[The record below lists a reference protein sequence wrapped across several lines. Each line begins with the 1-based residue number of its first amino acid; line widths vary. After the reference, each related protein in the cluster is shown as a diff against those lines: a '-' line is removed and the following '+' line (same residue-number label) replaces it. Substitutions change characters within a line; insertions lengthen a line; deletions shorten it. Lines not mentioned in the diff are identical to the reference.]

1 MRVCCTRPRQP
12 HEAPHWNDVPD
23 ALINANYQDQLI
35 KQKLN
40 DWRCQ
45 TCEMPLFLDDARYVV
60 LGQIGQGGF
69 GRTFRALDR
78 RLYLQE
84 RMVKQLRSER
94 FLTESQMNDALKSF
108 GNEAQGLA
116 QLNHPQIPRLFPPF
130 TLSDGQPNQPSFFYL
145 PQNYIDGLNVQEM
158 LEQRY
163 PQKFEEREIIILLQ
177 QMLDILCY
185 VHKQQLIHRDI
196 KPSNIVCANGD
207 YHLIDFGAV
216 KFQQDIGETEGIDLS
231 MTATRICTAG
241 YSPQEQ
247 YGGRVYPSS
256 DLYSLAATCVCLLTA
271 RHPNDLD
278 IPNDLESWQAIAT
291 VTPSL
296 ATMLNKMLDLRIRD
310 RYQSAQ
316 EAIDAMNMIEMPNSQ
331 HDKISQPLEVSPV
344 NQNFEQETLPPL
356 STNLDNQKT
365 QVQVTPLH
373 WLKPGLAI
381 AGTIAA
387 LFAIAQ
393 IPPIQCRLFNSC
405 PSEQIN
411 SQSPSGAEQPRFS
424 KGDRLLFER
433 PSSPEKMAGIQAI
446 AAQNYPAAIDALTRS
461 IGQNKNDPETLIY
474 LNNARLW
481 AEKRQTYKIGISV
494 PIGTRENIAQEI
506 LRGAAQAQDEI
517 NKSGI
522 VNGISLEIEIA
533 DDRNE
538 SAIARQVA
546 EKFANDQSIL
556 AVVGHN
562 TSEVATEAARIYQA
576 KGLVMISPT
585 TFDANVAKVGNY
597 IFRAMSTAETMS
609 DLLADHIKAKVS
621 QPKVLICYDSTAPDQ
636 GTFRAAFVDALTSR
650 GGQEI
655 VLIDKRGQDECD
667 YASKFFDPSTV
678 IQKAIRQGANAIF
691 VGSNVNQ
698 FQSTVAL
705 IKANS
710 NQLPLL
716 GNATLYTKEV
726 VYQSQQAANGLV
738 IATPWTPDAY
748 PRFAKQAND
757 LWGAPV
763 NWRTAT
769 TYDATR
775 VVVAGLKKSSTRN
788 GLQSVLQA
796 RDFSTTGSGD
806 PVRFLESRDRIL
818 QPLLVEV
825 KNGRFEAISK

>member
-12 HEAPHWNDVPD
+12 SEAPHWNDVPD
-23 ALINANYQDQLI
+23 ALIKADYQDQSI

-45 TCEMPLFLDDARYVV
+45 TCGMPLLLDDTRYVV

-78 RLYLQE
+78 RLFLQE
-84 RMVKQLRSER
+84 RVVKQLRSEQ
-94 FLTESQMNDALKSF
+94 FLTDLQMNQALQSF

-130 TLSDGQPNQPSFFYL
+130 TLSDGQPNQPSLFYL
-145 PQNYIDGLNVQEM
+145 PQNYVDGLNVQEM

-163 PQKFEEREIIILLQ
+163 PQKFEEREIIVLLQ
-177 QMLDILCY
+177 QMLNILRY

-216 KFQQDIGETEGIDLS
+216 KFQQDIGKTEGIDLS

-247 YGGRVYPSS
+247 YGGRAYPSS

-278 IPNDLESWQAIAT
+278 IPNDLESWRAIAK
-291 VTPSL
+291 VTQSL
-296 ATMLNKMLDLRIRD
+296 AAILNKMLALRIPD

-316 EAIDAMNMIEMPNSQ
+316 EVIDTMNMIEMINSQ
-331 HDKISQPLEVSPV
+331 SDETSQPPKLSSVS
-344 NQNFEQETLPPL
+344 QSFEQETLPPL
-356 STNLDNQKT
+356 DTNLNSQKT
-365 QVQVTPLH
+365 QVQVTPLR
-373 WLKPGLAI
+373 WLKPGLAL
-381 AGTIAA
+381 AGAIAA
-387 LFAIAQ
+387 LLAIAQ
-393 IPPIQCRLFNSC
+393 IPLIQCKLFNSC
-405 PSEQIN
+405 PPEQI
-411 SQSPSGAEQPRFS
+411 SPQSPSGAEQPRFS
-424 KGDRLLFER
+424 KGDRLLFENVK
-433 PSSPEKMAGIQAI
+433 SPEKMAGVRAI
-446 AAQNYPAAIDALTRS
+446 AEQNYPAAVDALTRS
-461 IGQNKNDPETLIY
+461 LIQNKNDPETLIY

-481 AEKRQTYKIGISV
+481 AEKRQTYKIGVSV

-506 LRGAAQAQDEI
+506 LRGVAQAQDEI

-522 VNGISLEIEIA
+522 VKGIGLEIEIA

-538 SAIARQVA
+538 PAIARQVA
-546 EKFANDQSIL
+546 EKFATDQSIL

-562 TSEVATEAARIYQA
+562 TSEVAREAANIYQA
-576 KGLVMISPT
+576 KGLVMIAPT
-585 TFDANVAKVGNY
+585 MFDAGVAKIGSY
-597 IFRAMSTAETMS
+597 IFRAVPTPETMS
-609 DLLADHIKAKVS
+609 NRLADYIKTKVS
-621 QPKVLICYDSTAPDQ
+621 QPKVLICYDSSAPDQ
-636 GTFRAAFVDALTSR
+636 SVFRAAFVDALTSR
-650 GGQEI
+650 GGQKI
-655 VLIDKRGQDECD
+655 VLIDGQGQDQCD
-667 YASKFFDPSTV
+667 YASKFFDPNIA
-678 IQKAIRQGANAIF
+678 IQKAIAQGANAIF

-698 FQSTVAL
+698 FQPTINL
-705 IKANS
+705 IKAN
-710 NQLPLL
+710 NQQLSLFGSP
-716 GNATLYTKEV
+716 TLYTQEV
-726 VYQSQQAANGLV
+726 VKQSQQAIEGLV
-738 IATPWTPDAY
+738 LVTPWSPDVY
-748 PRFAKQAND
+748 PKFARQAND

-769 TYDATR
+769 SYDATR
-775 VVVAGLKKSSTRN
+775 AAILGLEKSNTRD
-788 GLQSVLQA
+788 GLRNVLQDP
-796 RDFSTTGSGD
+796 DFLTTGSGD
-806 PVRFLESRDRIL
+806 LVRFLESRDRIL